1 MTALRLFLAVEVKDT
16 AILEKIENIQSELG
30 ATKTRMKLV
39 HPENLHFTLKFL
51 GATPETLVNEIS
63 AIMQRIDVIKFPV
76 TITEL
81 GCFPRLSRP
90 RVIWL
95 GLSQGYDHLAKIAK
109 FLDEELYTIGF
120 EREKRSFSAHL
131 TLARIKESRIDPQ
144 LTQQLKE
151 LQNIE
156 IGTFIVEEVVL
167 KKSTLTP
174 KGPIYETLRTK
185 SLSQREM
192 LNKSEKNT

>member
-1 MTALRLFLAVEVKDT
+1 MTALRLFLAVEVKDP

-39 HPENLHFTLKFL
+39 RPENLHFTLKFL
-51 GATPETLVNEIS
+51 GTTPETLVKEIS
-63 AIMQRIDVIKFPV
+63 AIMQRIDVKKFPV
-76 TITEL
+76 TIKEL

-95 GLSQGYDHLAKIAK
+95 GLSQGFEHLAKIAK

-120 EREKRSFSAHL
+120 EREKRLFSAHL

-156 IGTFIVEEVVL
+156 IGTFIVAEVVL

-174 KGPIYETLRTK
+174 KGPIYETLKTK
-185 SLSQREM
+185 SLSQREI

>member
-1 MTALRLFLAVEVKDT
+1 MTTLRLFLAVELKDT
-16 AILEKIENIQSELG
+16 TILEKIENIQSELG

-39 HPENLHFTLKFL
+39 RPENLHFTLKFL
-51 GATPETLVNEIS
+51 GTTPEALVNEIS
-63 AIMQRIDVIKFPV
+63 AIMQRIDVKKFPV

-95 GLSQGYDHLAKIAK
+95 GLSQGFDHLTRIAK
-109 FLDEELYTIGF
+109 FLDEELHTIGF
-120 EREKRSFSAHL
+120 EQEKRPFSAHL
-131 TLARIKESRIDPQ
+131 TLARIKQSRINPQ
-144 LTQQLKE
+144 LAQQLKE

-156 IGTFIVEEVVL
+156 IGTFVVDEVVL

-174 KGPIYETLRTK
+174 KGPIYETLRSK
-185 SLSQREM
+185 PLS
-192 LNKSEKNT
+192 